1 MKKFIDYLFP
11 EVPEEATKKE
21 RPVAAP
27 TPKPRPQVVKQVVK
41 EKLVVEKTKP
51 QPKVESQPREE
62 VIMNNDHLS
71 KSKSSFTIDID
82 KDFVKKPSQP
92 KIKVETVSKPKKYVP
107 KAAISP
113 IFGVIEER
121 KDPRIIDTPQYQA
134 DLNAKNASK
143 IGTIFSP
150 IYGTVNKSA
159 LVKEETVEPID
170 ESKPTVLEEVRENNG
185 TESVQIS
192 MDLEQTSLM
201 DMLDEMPNEEPTEDD
216 FEAITLPTFEET
228 PEDDDTLKNMI
239 NNQDFTNST
248 LEDILVKPK
257 DETHIISEQETI
269 SLFDDNETEEH

>member
-1 MKKFIDYLFP
+1 
-11 EVPEEATKKE
+11 
-21 RPVAAP
+21 
-27 TPKPRPQVVKQVVK
+27 
-41 EKLVVEKTKP
+41 
-51 QPKVESQPREE
+51 
-62 VIMNNDHLS
+62 MNNDHLS

-82 KDFVKKPSQP
+82 KDFSKKPVQP
-92 KIKVETVSKPKKYVP
+92 KVNVQTAPKPKKYVP

-150 IYGTVNKSA
+150 IYGTVNKNT
-159 LVKEETVEPID
+159 LVKEEVID

-185 TESVQIS
+185 TESVKIN
-192 MDLEQTSLM
+192 MDLKQTSLM
-201 DMLDEMPNEEPTEDD
+201 DMLDEMPDVAPTEDD
-216 FEAITLPTFEET
+216 FEAITLPTFEENVQ
-228 PEDDDTLKNMI
+228 DDDTLKNMI

-269 SLFDDNETEEH
+269 SLFDDETEER